1 MGAVQKSFW
10 IPDELVRLVEDLA
23 RMSGRDFT
31 ATTNELLD
39 EALRMRRFPG
49 IIFADGPAGRRA
61 RIAGTGLD
69 VWELI
74 AASRSVGRDTARL
87 RQAFPWLPEPALRAA
102 LAYYRAYPDEID
114 QRVAAS
120 ERWAVEE
127 LRVRHPALVPGHE

>member
-1 MGAVQKSFW
+1 
-10 IPDELVRLVEDLA
+10 
-23 RMSGRDFT
+23 MSGRDFT

-74 AASRSVGRDTARL
+74 AAYRSVGRDTARL
-87 RQAFPWLPEPALRAA
+87 RETFPWLPEPALRAA

-114 QRVAAS
+114 RRVAAS
-120 ERWAVEE
+120 ERWTVEE